1 MKDDLAVFL
10 WRRRISSRMKTI
22 FEVLKL
28 VVDFWTA
35 LYIVVPAFIL
45 LVYTYLQLL
54 VGLPAW
60 FAPVGEILLV
70 PGLAY
75 FMVNGSPRCYL
86 NETDLTFLYPNST
99 DFHRL
104 FQIGIL
110 SSLAINNIVILLLI
124 VGLFPLYLHL
134 QAVSLQLWVGIGLGL
149 IILRTAF
156 LLILFLL
163 RARVSRLA
171 FRVLFFIGF
180 IAVWN
185 RVLIPFIHTGSVL
198 YLALLLGIASF
209 MVIIARLAKAY
220 LPIDNWAKVVQ
231 DEANYDI
238 RLMGHLLGYAAKPV
252 RKRNGASLWSQQRFG
267 IAFNKGGTLTYFYV
281 KYFLRLKL
289 IWQIFMEICGVC
301 LLVSIS
307 SVPYWA
313 ILGFLAAGDLM
324 LGLLVR
330 SVVATNQEK
339 LGLFTQALDIKD
351 SKKGLRNLYI
361 IMLVPLG
368 VFPVFSGLAGT
379 MNGMQVLGGIIILLV
394 WVLFTSRLM
403 LEKI

>member
-60 FAPVGEILLV
+60 FTPAWEILLV

-75 FMVNGSPRCYL
+75 FMVSGNPRSYL
-86 NETDLTFLYPNST
+86 NETDLTFLYPNSM

-134 QAVSLQLWVGIGLGL
+134 EAVSIQLWVGIGLGL
-149 IILRTAF
+149 IILRTTF

-163 RARVSRLA
+163 RGRVNKAA
-171 FRVLFFIGF
+171 FRLLFFIGF
-180 IAVWN
+180 IAAFN
-185 RVLIPFIHTGSVL
+185 RIVIPFIHTGSAL

-209 MVIIARLAKAY
+209 MVIIARLAKSY
-220 LPIDNWAKVVQ
+220 LPIDNWAKLVQ
-231 DEANYDI
+231 DEANHDI
-238 RLMGHLLGYAAKPV
+238 RLMGHLLGFAAKPV
-252 RKRNGASLWSQQRFG
+252 RKRNGSSLWSQQRFG
-267 IAFNKGGTLTYFYV
+267 IAFSKGCTLTYFYV

-301 LLVSIS
+301 LLVSLS
-307 SVPYWA
+307 SVPYWV

-330 SVVATNQEK
+330 GVVAANQEK
-339 LGLFTQALDIKD
+339 LGLFTQTLDRKD

-368 VFPVFSGLAGT
+368 VFPVFSGLAGS
-379 MNGMQVLGGIIILLV
+379 MNLMQVISAIIILLV
-394 WVLFTSRLM
+394 WGLFTSRLM
-403 LEKI
+403 LKKN